1 MSLSDKI
8 TKDNIQK
15 SYGKL
20 VIEYVPVEEIFP
32 NEYNPNTHNPDSF
45 DLLLKSLTYFG
56 FTQPIVVHRPTMKIV
71 DGEHRY
77 RAACVL
83 GHKEVPV
90 CYVYFDDIK
99 LRYATLIHNR
109 ARGTENSEL
118 LQKIYSE
125 LTEKDSDWKTILL
138 IDRQDG

>member
-1 MSLSDKI
+1 MLTDKLTSDGIK
-8 TKDNIQK
+8 K

-20 VIEYVPVEEIFP
+20 IIEYVPVEEIFP
-32 NEYNPNTHNPDSF
+32 NEYNPNSHNPDSF

-99 LRYATLIHNR
+99 LRYATLLHNR
-109 ARGTENSEL
+109 ARGKENAEL
-118 LQKIYSE
+118 LRKLYAE
-125 LTEKDSDWKTILL
+125 LKDSNSDYEKVLL
-138 IDRQDG
+138 LNR